1 MSQARTATQTAAP
14 LPLEG
19 RLAALPTAPGCYLM
33 KDARERVIYV
43 GKAKVLRDRVRSYFG
58 SPRSL
63 TPKTQ
68 ELVRHIADFEVVRT
82 GTESEA
88 LLLETE
94 GAADRREAGRTLAG
108 VLKRSANP
116 SVDGLIAA
124 YGSATA
130 PGVKASL
137 LEVMGQIASPQSLP
151 TVVSALKESDREVN
165 RAALLALTDWPTPA
179 PMPELLAV
187 AKSADANPTSQV
199 LALRG
204 YIKLATIPN
213 ARPNPETAR
222 FLAEAMSLA
231 KQPEEKRAILAAL
244 PGCPSQEALALAE
257 ASLSDPAVGKEAK
270 AASDRIRRALN
281 ATGGRRV
288 DAAQLLGIGRNTITR
303 KIQELGLDDDR
314 PETGE
319 A

>member
-1 MSQARTATQTAAP
+1 MASGKEKVELIRAAGERGIASAAAALLASARDASRDIKRQALRALQDTASPSQAPQ
-14 LPLEG
+14 LL
-19 RLAALPTAPGCYLM
+19 
-33 KDARERVIYV
+33 
-43 GKAKVLRDRVRSYFG
+43 S
-58 SPRSL
+58 
-63 TPKTQ
+63 
-68 ELVRHIADFEVVRT
+68 
-82 GTESEA
+82 

-137 LEVMGQIASPQSLP
+137 IEVMGQIASQQSLP

-187 AKSADANPTSQV
+187 AKNGGANPTSQV

-213 ARPNPETAR
+213 ARPNAETVE
-222 FLAEAMSLA
+222 LAHRSHVSG
-231 KQPEEKRAILAAL
+231 Q
-244 PGCPSQEALALAE
+244 
-257 ASLSDPAVGKEAK
+257 
-270 AASDRIRRALN
+270 
-281 ATGGRRV
+281 AT
-288 DAAQLLGIGRNTITR
+288 
-303 KIQELGLDDDR
+303 
-314 PETGE
+314 
-319 A
+319 